1 MVDKVFALGERLHL
15 FASQT
20 MNDKKLGLFVLNSLN
35 LSLPF
40 KDQSVV
46 VLGLDA
52 WAACLSISPELERG
66 ANAPFTPVNHSKKST
81 LMSQFF

>member
-1 MVDKVFALGERLHL
+1 MVDKVFTLGERLHL

-20 MNDKKLGLFVLNSLN
+20 MNDKKLRLFVLNSLN

-40 KDQSVV
+40 KAQSVV

-52 WAACLSISPELERG
+52 
-66 ANAPFTPVNHSKKST
+66 
-81 LMSQFF
+81 